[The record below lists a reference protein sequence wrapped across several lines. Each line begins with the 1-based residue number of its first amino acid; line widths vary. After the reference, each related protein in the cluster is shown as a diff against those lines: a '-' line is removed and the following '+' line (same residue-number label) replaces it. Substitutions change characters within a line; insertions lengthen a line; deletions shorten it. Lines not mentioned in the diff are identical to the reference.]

1 MSSIYREFKREAII
15 KSLSLN
21 KYVKIMKM
29 INDKELDISSSEE
42 FQKVFNAFYRVRR
55 DEEWRKK
62 FYTYFENVKDNK
74 EIKYEDILRKLYQLT
89 GNIEASFS
97 SKLLA
102 TINPNMPIW
111 DRFVIK
117 HFNIEVEGNTSKE
130 RIDDTIKKYYEI
142 LEKENK
148 ELEKEEI
155 KEAIREFKEEFKEY
169 NLSNIKIL
177 DYIIWS
183 VRDEE

>member
-1 MSSIYREFKREAII
+1 M
-15 KSLSLN
+15 
-21 KYVKIMKM
+21 
-29 INDKELDISSSEE
+29 
-42 FQKVFNAFYRVRR
+42 Q
-55 DEEWRKK
+55 
-62 FYTYFENVKDNK
+62 
-74 EIKYEDILRKLYQLT
+74 
-89 GNIEASFS
+89 NIRYI
-97 SKLLA
+97 
-102 TINPNMPIW
+102 T
-111 DRFVIK
+111 DDY
-117 HFNIEVEGNTSKE
+117 KE

-183 VRDEE
+183 IRDEE